1 LETETM
7 DVARLRREAPGR
19 AAEEWKIRTGV
30 EIEEDDRRRAEGVKG
45 VVGGGGGVV
54 VDGGMGIGGESEMGM
69 ERWEDVKGMYGR
81 GCEGLVGL
89 VGKGGMTETAA
100 RCERAVRVGEVV
112 EGG

>member
-1 LETETM
+1 M

-30 EIEEDDRRRAEGVKG
+30 EIEEDDRRRGEGVK
-45 VVGGGGGVV
+45 GVV